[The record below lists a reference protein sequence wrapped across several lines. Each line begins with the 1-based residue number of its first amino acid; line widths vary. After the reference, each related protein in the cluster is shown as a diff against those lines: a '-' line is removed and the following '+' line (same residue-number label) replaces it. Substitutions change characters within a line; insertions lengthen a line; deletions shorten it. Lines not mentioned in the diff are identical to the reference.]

1 MSLWNK
7 VDIRVSFLCQH
18 ITYLQVETIEPTHHE
33 LVLLQTYN
41 GYAYSA
47 RT

>member
-7 VDIRVSFLCQH
+7 VDIRVSFLYEH
-18 ITYLQVETIEPTHHE
+18 ITYVQVETIEPTHHE
-33 LVLLQTYN
+33 PGLLQTYN